1 MLQSLHTRRGG
12 FTLAEI
18 MIVVAIIAMLA
29 AIAVPGFQRSR
40 KRSQA
45 TLILRQL
52 KVLDE
57 AVDMY
62 AADNSKSDSTSLQ
75 FTDLAGYIKRG
86 TPLYNTC
93 VLNAAQD
100 LLGNSIPATTTIGGG
115 ASTKLRV
122 GVPTATFAALSD
134 AAPASFWSPF
144 PVGVP
149 Q

>member
-1 MLQSLHTRRGG
+1 MLQSFHSRRGG

-29 AIAVPGFQRSR
+29 AIAVPGFLRSR

-57 AVDMY
+57 AVEMY
-62 AADNSKSDSTSLQ
+62 AMENSRSDSTLLQ
-75 FTDLAGYIKRG
+75 FTDMARYVKVG
-86 TPLYNTC
+86 TPLYNSC
-93 VLNAAQD
+93 ALNAAQD
-100 LLGNSIPATTTIGGG
+100 LLGNSIPATSTIAGG
-115 ASTKLRV
+115 ATTKLRV
-122 GVPTATFAALSD
+122 GVPAATFAALSD